1 MFPVSSYV
9 TSVRAMAGVY
19 RLYYQSRRVGGAV
32 IIENDALSCRS
43 ATRPAGSKRFRA
55 RSRSSRRPLIRAETK
70 DIVHH
75 FRGRLRSDPN
85 GDDDCDSAGNTGNRS
100 AATGKNGTRQ
110 ALPSPNSDFYQLS
123 DVLTADEKTI
133 VQRVGRYRDEG
144 PAGNQQVLVR
154 RCVSVRAA
162 AFRRAVAK
170 RRSAAAPGR
179 SSPVGLVHEKSR
191 KNPPVAV
198 SRIDLNRRIAKVRT
212 SSRSSVSPRTSPQR
226 RDT

>member
-1 MFPVSSYV
+1 MFAVTSYV
-9 TSVRAMAGVY
+9 TSVRAMASVY

-32 IIENDALSCRS
+32 IIDIDALSCRS
-43 ATRPAGSKRFRA
+43 ATRPAGSKRLRA

-75 FRGRLRSDPN
+75 FRGRMRSNAN

-100 AATGKNGTRQ
+100 AATGKNGARQ
-110 ALPSPNSDFYQLS
+110 QKALPSPNSDFYQLS

-144 PAGNQQVLVR
+144 PAAHQQVLVR

-179 SSPVGLVHEKSR
+179 SSPVGLVQPSGRCE
-191 KNPPVAV
+191 P
-198 SRIDLNRRIAKVRT
+198 D
-212 SSRSSVSPRTSPQR
+212 RSE
-226 RDT
+226 